1 MKVSFIIPVYNAE
14 KYLERCVESVLNLTG
29 IDFELI
35 LVDDGSKDNSWN
47 IIENYM
53 VKDKRIRGISIENQG
68 VSNARNTGIDMA
80 NGEVIIFVDADDYF
94 NDKADSVLRSVLK
107 DYDSRKL
114 CFFNYNCFNDDGSSW
129 VYHYPTITNT
139 DLKLDI
145 TNLFVLNQSVNSC
158 WCKVFSTDVI
168 KSNNLRFD
176 KSMKVGEDACFVMEY
191 LMCVDDFEY
200 IDEPIYNYYINSLGA
215 MKSAKISTI
224 MDEVKVYNTRI
235 KLINHYNL
243 HINEKQNIEL
253 HNEYFKSFLGYTK
266 RFDRTKG
273 FSELYSD
280 IKRYYKEPAV
290 VDILKNCSK
299 QGLSKKQEIMLQII
313 KHKCYLLFSLLCKI

>member
-14 KYLERCVESVLNLTG
+14 NYLARCVESVLNLTS

-47 IIENYM
+47 IIEEYM
-53 VKDKRIRGISIENQG
+53 SKDKRIKGISIENQG

-94 NDKADSVLRSVLK
+94 NDKADSVLESVLEN
-107 DYDSRKL
+107 YDEGTL
-114 CFFNYNCFNDDGSSW
+114 YFFNHNQFYDNGKIKEY
-129 VYHYPTITNT
+129 VYPSVTNIDT
-139 DLKLDI
+139 KADI
-145 TNLFVLNQSVNSC
+145 INLFITTQSMNNC
-158 WCKVFSTDVI
+158 WCKIFNTRII
-168 KSNNLRFD
+168 KDHSIYFD

-191 LMCVDDFEY
+191 LMCITQFKY
-200 IDEPIYNYYINSLGA
+200 IDKPIYNYYINSLGA

-235 KLINHYNL
+235 KLINHYHL
-243 HINEKQNIEL
+243 HINEKQNIKL
-253 HNEYFKSFLGYTK
+253 HNEYFKKFLGYTK
-266 RFDRTKG
+266 RLDRAKR
-273 FSELYSD
+273 FSKLYSD
-280 IKRYYKEPAV
+280 IKRYYKEPIV

-299 QGLSKKQEIMLQII
+299 QGLSKKQGFMLQLL
-313 KHKCYLLFSLLCKI
+313 KGKCYFLFSLLCRM

>member
-14 KYLERCVESVLNLTG
+14 KYLARCVESVLNLTG

-47 IIENYM
+47 IIEKYIAN
-53 VKDKRIRGISIENQG
+53 DKRVRGISIENQG

-80 NGEVIIFVDADDYF
+80 DGEVIIFVDADDYF
-94 NDKADSVLRSVLK
+94 NEKADSVLRSVLK
-107 DYDSRKL
+107 NYDSRKL

-200 IDEPIYNYYINSLGA
+200 IDEPIYEYYINNNGA
-215 MKSAKISTI
+215 MKKAKINTI
-224 MDEVKVYNTRI
+224 LDEVKVCDTIKRLIQHYDLDVGVDGLI
-235 KLINHYNL
+235 KL
-243 HINEKQNIEL
+243 
-253 HNEYFKSFLGYTK
+253 HNNFFKKFLGYSK
-266 RFDRTKG
+266 RKDDNFVK
-273 FSELYSD
+273 LYGD
-280 IKRYYKEPAV
+280 IKECYKSTAV
-290 VDILKNCSK
+290 INMINNCSK
-299 QGLSKKQEIMLQII
+299 KGLSKKQGFMLQLL
-313 KHKCYLLFSLLCKI
+313 KSKCYFLFSLLCRM